1 MMDSMSFNSTDFVL
15 TGDINSPTYAAALGI
30 EGVIG
35 IIANVAVLLMT
46 LYQRKSWNQPST
58 IFFTSLLLSSL
69 IIALVYLMSSFAVG
83 AEEWIFGNTFEEK
96 NGSCIFF
103 GFFLYYGGM
112 LNAATLAV
120 ISFDRFLFIVKPH
133 LHKQFMRPRV
143 ALILIIGVWLL
154 CSLINTI
161 PFYGF
166 GVFGYLYDNGVCSL
180 IYEHSGLYLL
190 VLLVVYPMIY
200 CIIASTSIWTFF
212 FTRSFIK
219 RQGRSVDSGVYQ
231 SKNKK
236 LFGIFGSMLLSYI
249 LTLLPSYFVAL
260 LVFIFGQLDSAFAF
274 GIGTYGLISIM
285 NPLIQSYFRPEI
297 KETLVLFAKKI
308 GLKSNKIH
316 PIEPQVAVT
325 AD

>member
-1 MMDSMSFNSTDFVL
+1 MSFNSTDFVL
-15 TGDINSPTYAAALGI
+15 TGDINSPTYAAVLGI

-58 IFFTSLLLSSL
+58 IFFTSLLLPNL
-69 IIALVYLMSSFAVG
+69 IIALCYLMSSIAVG
-83 AEEWIFGNTFEEK
+83 AEEWIFGNTFEQK
-96 NGSCIFF
+96 NGSCMFVGYILWN
-103 GFFLYYGGM
+103 GIM
-112 LNAATLAV
+112 IIAATLAA

-154 CSLINTI
+154 SSLINTI
-161 PFYGF
+161 PFYSTG
-166 GVFGYLYDNGVCSL
+166 GYGYFPPNGICSFLNETSPYYFVVL
-180 IYEHSGLYLL
+180 IL
-190 VLLVVYPMIY
+190 VYAISYSIM
-200 CIIASTSIWTFF
+200 AFTSIWTFF

-249 LTLLPSYFVAL
+249 LSFFPSYIVGFFVY
-260 LVFIFGQLDSAFAF
+260 FGLPDPDGLYAFTF
-274 GIGTYGLISIM
+274 CTYGLVVII

-297 KETLVLFAKKI
+297 KEVLASFANKI
-308 GLKSNKIH
+308 GLKSNKIL
-316 PIEPQVAVT
+316 PVRIQVEPKP
-325 AD
+325 D